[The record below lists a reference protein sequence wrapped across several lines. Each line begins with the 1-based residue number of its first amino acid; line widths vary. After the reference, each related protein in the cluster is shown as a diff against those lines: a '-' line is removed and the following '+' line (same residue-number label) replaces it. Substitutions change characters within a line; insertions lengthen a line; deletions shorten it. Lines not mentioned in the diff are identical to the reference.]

1 MWNAPLYIKNFS
13 RKCEFSWI
21 EEGQKK
27 KKKKRKKVKQ
37 PTSQRMRSSNWQEW
51 SMKKSRLCGQNTP
64 WWRDLHLSSCLQKIF
79 CGRWTSIRNK
89 CWQLPFLYE
98 VWLLYIWFSCVVFCV
113 FTLLVLSVE
122 QPRQEWLACNA
133 TICVDKGFGFSRLFP
148 WKVSGFQK
156 NTPQLNSIRLVWWLL
171 VWWLLNAWYASDDDL
186 KEITASGRCSASWLL
201 DESQADVAKYFS
213 KSRTIIW
220 RPRDWIILSSSNGC
234 YHSKKEAI
242 GVFGFEFT
250 AFWDSSG
257 FVELSDIFWPVLHT
271 TENEFQMV
279 FAH

>member
-1 MWNAPLYIKNFS
+1 MWIFLELK
-13 RKCEFSWI
+13 RDK
-21 EEGQKK
+21 KK

-122 QPRQEWLACNA
+122 QPRQDWLACNA

-156 NTPQLNSIRLVWWLL
+156 NTQFYSIGLMVAGLM
-171 VWWLLNAWYASDDDL
+171 
-186 KEITASGRCSASWLL
+186 
-201 DESQADVAKYFS
+201 VAKCLICFWWWFEGDHCKWPMLS
-213 KSRTIIW
+213 LMTLGREPSWRCEVFFEKSHHY
-220 RPRDWIILSSSNGC
+220 L
-234 YHSKKEAI
+234 A
-242 GVFGFEFT
+242 
-250 AFWDSSG
+250 
-257 FVELSDIFWPVLHT
+257 T
-271 TENEFQMV
+271 TWLDNPF
-279 FAH
+279 F